1 MYPWHYEGNRIF
13 RGILIV
19 QLLMAVV
26 IGFITGQLA
35 IAFLL
40 GIPIIALP
48 LVLSFIQPGRLVT
61 QITQALAT
69 QLMTALHIHQAF
81 GQIEMHFEIFVLLA
95 FLAYFRD
102 WRVIAAA
109 TAMVAVHHIG
119 FFVLQSGGA
128 PVYVF
133 ENDHV
138 TFSMLLL
145 HAAFALSEG
154 VVLMFMANK
163 ARKEGEAGL
172 DIRVAIE
179 EMLQKDG
186 EINLTASINTRTE
199 NGQRLHTLIHHIATL
214 VEQSSGLSGQLKD
227 AGKHIDASATHT
239 LRFSETASAEI
250 AAISSSSEEIA
261 VSSAQSAQQIQKVR
275 DLTQN
280 TRNQLLASQETVDS
294 TSQTIASLKSTL
306 NEAAATNEELNQ
318 RCAAISETM
327 RAITAVAE
335 QTNLLA
341 LNAAIESARAGE
353 HGRGFAVVA
362 DEVRTLAIRSKESAD
377 EISSVTEQLS
387 LSTQR
392 SVAQMQSCINL
403 VDEAVSNSDQAS
415 ANMDEIVAMVT
426 QASDFMEEVSSSAKE
441 QEKAT
446 GAIAQSTS
454 RIQQIIDEG
463 TEYSDALTNQ
473 VETLNTLNTSMQ
485 TALVGFKA

>member
-1 MYPWHYEGNRIF
+1 MYPWHDEGNRIF

-19 QLLMAVV
+19 QLLIAVV
-26 IGFITGQLA
+26 IGLITGQLA

-40 GIPIIALP
+40 GIPIITLP
-48 LVLSFIQPGRLVT
+48 LVLSFIKPGRFIT

-109 TAMVAVHHIG
+109 TALVAVHHIG
-119 FFVLQSGGA
+119 FFVLQNGGA

-133 ENDHV
+133 ESEHV

-154 VVLMFMANK
+154 LVLMFMANK
-163 ARKEGEAGL
+163 SRKEGEAGL
-172 DIRVAIE
+172 DIRLAIE
-179 EMLQKDG
+179 KMLQQDG
-186 EINLTASINTRTE
+186 KINLTASINTRTE
-199 NGQRLHTLIHHIATL
+199 NGQRLHTLISHIATL
-214 VEQSSGLSGQLKD
+214 VEQSSGLSGQLND
-227 AGKHIDASATHT
+227 AGKHINASASHS
-239 LRFSETASAEI
+239 LRFTETASAEI

-275 DLTQN
+275 ALTQD
-280 TRNQLLASQETVDS
+280 TKRQLLASQETVNS
-294 TSQTIASLKSTL
+294 TGQTIASLKSTL

-387 LSTQR
+387 SSTHR
-392 SVAQMQSCINL
+392 SVEQMQSCIHL
-403 VDEAVSNSDQAS
+403 VDEAVSNSAQAS
-415 ANMDEIVAMVT
+415 ANMDEIVSMVG

-441 QEKAT
+441 QEEAT

-463 TEYSDALTNQ
+463 AGYSDTLTSQ
-473 VETLNTLNTSMQ
+473 VETLNTLNSSMQ